1 MIKSL
6 YMFNQLGG
14 VVRTLLIGFLWL
26 AFPLVFSLVFS
37 LIFPLIFPLVFPLAK
52 RDDGACD
59 GYDGYDGCDGC
70 DGCDGY
76 GGLLWFPLGSPRGS
90 TVVIGADMMR
100 RRHGARSQS
109 V

>member
-1 MIKSL
+1 M
-6 YMFNQLGG
+6 
-14 VVRTLLIGFLWL
+14 RTLLIGFLWL
-26 AFPLVFSLVFS
+26 AFPLVFPLVFS
-37 LIFPLIFPLVFPLAK
+37 LIFPLIFPLAFPLTK

-59 GYDGYDGCDGC
+59 GYDGY